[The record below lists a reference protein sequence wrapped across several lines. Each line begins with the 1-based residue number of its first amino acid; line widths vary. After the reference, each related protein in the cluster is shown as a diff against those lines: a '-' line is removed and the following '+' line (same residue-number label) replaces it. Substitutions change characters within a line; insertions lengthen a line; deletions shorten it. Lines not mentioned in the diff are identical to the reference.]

1 MDLPIEYRWLKAH
14 NFNVLTPWYFIEPAD
29 STGIRKEYQK
39 ETGQDILPFARRQ
52 DKDDIAGFK
61 IINGEI
67 QRIVLTVHL
76 TWTSRL
82 ESKGFP
88 STRESS
94 DMIEWI
100 KDIMFPDSQDWMTED
115 GLDDILKNEN

>member
-29 STGIRKEYQK
+29 SDGIRTEYQK
-39 ETGQDILPFARRQ
+39 ETGQDIIPFARRQ
-52 DKDDIAGFK
+52 DQDDIAGFK

-67 QRIVLTVHL
+67 QKTVLTVHL

-88 STRESS
+88 RTSESS
-94 DMIEWI
+94 DLIEWI
-100 KDIMFPDSQDWMTED
+100 KDIMLPDSQEWMTEEE
-115 GLDDILKNEN
+115 LDDIIKDKN